1 MVCLYLRRGLS
12 FLAADSKKRTNEGGR
27 SSNANSPVLRTM
39 DIPLTS
45 PEEFS
50 ESPYRVVRKP
60 ADAVAPNHGPKCTGS
75 VTRGAN
81 SSRETLNGVSIGVY
95 AGVGKNES
103 ERCTAPTKLSNEK
116 YRGIFR

>member
-50 ESPYRVVRKP
+50 ESPYRVVRKR
-60 ADAVAPNHGPKCTGS
+60 ADAVAPQHGPKGKGS

-81 SSRETLNGVSIGVY
+81 ASRLTRNGVSIGVS
-95 AGVGKNES
+95 AGVGMNGQA
-103 ERCTAPTKLSNEK
+103 RRT
-116 YRGIFR
+116 

>member
-27 SSNANSPVLRTM
+27 SSTANSPVLRTM
-39 DIPLTS
+39 GIPLTS

-50 ESPYRVVRKP
+50 ESPYRVVRKA
-60 ADAVAPNHGPKCTGS
+60 ADAAAPNHGPKLTGS

-81 SSRETLNGVSIGVY
+81 SSRETLNGVSMGMQVD
-95 AGVGKNES
+95 VGQAES
-103 ERCTAPTKLSNEK
+103 
-116 YRGIFR
+116 